1 MRGTERRTVLFEL
14 DVLRQTSHVWLTNYV
29 RTVAQR
35 KAKCARLH
43 EERLKGETLV
53 KNPIVLLLEKLLSE
67 VRGLRKD
74 LKR

>member
-1 MRGTERRTVLFEL
+1 
-14 DVLRQTSHVWLTNYV
+14 
-29 RTVAQR
+29 
-35 KAKCARLH
+35 
-43 EERLKGETLV
+43 LKGETLV